1 MNREQKEQAALNA
14 LALYGQGLT
23 ANEKTSLSEAMIV
36 LIDDWQDKGLDREE
50 ITRRF
55 EVMARREY
63 EPWMDE

>member
-14 LALYGQGLT
+14 LALYGQNLSPE
-23 ANEKTSLSEAMIV
+23 EKTSLSDAMIV
-36 LIDDWQDKGLDREE
+36 LIEDWRAKGLSREE

-55 EVMARREY
+55 EVMQRGEY